1 MRVYIPVTVHD
12 EPAAPRSPRGLGAV
26 VRFGLIS
33 EEDGPPEWR
42 EKIFACWWYR
52 YSSFAYCVAGG
63 LLVVRPI
70 APMYAQPC
78 CGAFP
83 FRAMGAL
90 IFVNCLLSYM
100 ADTHTFGRPSKWR
113 AADSY
118 IATFNTLLQ
127 FILVLLQVIGPM
139 SFPRDM
145 VCVFTASLLLALY
158 CKRRA
163 GRAFANRERDAYL
176 RWHTAWHLI
185 LPAGAIIGML
195 LLD

>member
-1 MRVYIPVTVHD
+1 MP
-12 EPAAPRSPRGLGAV
+12 PR
-26 VRFGLIS
+26 
-33 EEDGPPEWR
+33 
-42 EKIFACWWYR
+42 
-52 YSSFAYCVAGG
+52 
-63 LLVVRPI
+63 
-70 APMYAQPC
+70 C
-78 CGAFP
+78 CAAFP
-83 FRAMGAL
+83 FRTMGAAIVL
-90 IFVNCLLSYM
+90 NGLLSYM
-100 ADTHTFGRPSKWR
+100 GDTQTWGRPSCWKT
-113 AADSY
+113 AD
-118 IATFNTLLQ
+118 ILLATTNTALQ
-127 FILVLLQVIGPM
+127 FVLVLLHVLGPM

>member
-1 MRVYIPVTVHD
+1 M
-12 EPAAPRSPRGLGAV
+12 GGAIV
-26 VRFGLIS
+26 LNG
-33 EEDGPPEWR
+33 
-42 EKIFACWWYR
+42 
-52 YSSFAYCVAGG
+52 
-63 LLVVRPI
+63 
-70 APMYAQPC
+70 
-78 CGAFP
+78 
-83 FRAMGAL
+83 
-90 IFVNCLLSYM
+90 LLSYM
-100 ADTHTFGRPSKWR
+100 GDTQTWGRPSCWKT
-113 AADSY
+113 AD
-118 IATFNTLLQ
+118 ILLATTNTALQ
-127 FILVLLQVIGPM
+127 FVLVLLHTLGPM

>member
-1 MRVYIPVTVHD
+1 
-12 EPAAPRSPRGLGAV
+12 
-26 VRFGLIS
+26 
-33 EEDGPPEWR
+33 
-42 EKIFACWWYR
+42 
-52 YSSFAYCVAGG
+52 
-63 LLVVRPI
+63 
-70 APMYAQPC
+70 
-78 CGAFP
+78 
-83 FRAMGAL
+83 MGAL
-90 IFVNCLLSYM
+90 IFVNGLLSYM
-100 ADTHTFGRPSKWR
+100 ADTHTFGYPSAWR

-118 IATFNTLLQ
+118 VATFNTILQ
-127 FILVLLQVIGPM
+127 FVLVVLQVIGPM